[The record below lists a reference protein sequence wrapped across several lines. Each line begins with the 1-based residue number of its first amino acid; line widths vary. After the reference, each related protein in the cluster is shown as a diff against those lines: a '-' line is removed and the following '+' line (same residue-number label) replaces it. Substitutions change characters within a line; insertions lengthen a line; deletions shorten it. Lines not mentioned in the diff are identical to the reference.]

1 MPDSPSGDSFER
13 LTQRVGV
20 VGGLI
25 AALVG
30 LNTLVTSCSRE
41 QSQRYAEFRSAAG
54 AEEATWRG
62 LYNDYLATFDKD
74 ISEPDRQKRLI
85 AIADLANREPP
96 TFREF
101 RLGYV
106 SDDTDSKAAAI
117 DRIARMKQGLLKAI
131 GNPASS
137 GEQVVQAIAQNENRA
152 AEATAIRP
160 RGDSEAAQVVQQ
172 AAVAAARLAPSPTP
186 LTTTQIIAAGDPKGW
201 DIDLFWCASPD
212 PTVAQQNYSTALDR
226 ARLLGA
232 AADARRPIADGVN
245 LGRIRLR
252 VLPAASQGKL
262 PNGLVYPSLGNG
274 LQLRYEDRAPRN
286 RNELGAAQAI
296 QQLLNRHSPPTALVT
311 AGTPTPWYM
320 SMFVC

>member
-1 MPDSPSGDSFER
+1 VADSPSGGSFER

-41 QSQRYAEFRSAAG
+41 QSQRYAEFRAAAG

-74 ISEPDRQKRLI
+74 INETDRQKRLI

-101 RLGYV
+101 QLGYLR
-106 SDDTDSKAAAI
+106 DDKDSKAAAI

-131 GNPASS
+131 GNPDSS
-137 GEQVVQAIAQNENRA
+137 GEQVVQVIAQNEKRA
-152 AEATAIRP
+152 ADATAIRP
-160 RGDSEAAQVVQQ
+160 RDDSEAAQVVQQ
-172 AAVAAARLAPSPTP
+172 ATVAAARITPSATP
-186 LTTTQIIAAGDPKGW
+186 LTTTQILAAGNPKGW
-201 DIDLFWCASPD
+201 DVDLFWCASPD
-212 PTVAQQNYSTALDR
+212 PAVAQQNYSTALDR
-226 ARLLGA
+226 ARLLGDA
-232 AADARRPIADGVN
+232 AEGRRPIAPGVN

-252 VLPAASQGKL
+252 VLPTSSQGKL

-274 LQLRYEDRAPRN
+274 LQLRYEDRTPRE
-286 RNELGAAQAI
+286 RTELGAARAI
-296 QQLLNRHSPPTALVT
+296 QRLLNQRSPATALIT